1 MKDKEMM
8 DAPIATHRPTWIE
21 VSESA
26 LVHNIKYVRELTGAK
41 RFCAVVK
48 ANAYGHGL
56 AQVVPA
62 AIKAGVDCFAVATMD
77 EGIWLRDFGV
87 TLPIFILGITD
98 AHDAKLIADNK
109 LIPAVSTREWL
120 LEADGYLADDDKMDI
135 ALVVDTGMGRIG
147 FTDKQEL
154 LSAAEWVNDS
164 AKMRIQSVWT
174 HFATA
179 DENNDA
185 YFQQQLATWHDRVD
199 DLPLADDVW
208 HHLANS
214 ATSLW
219 HEQPSEDMVR
229 VGAAIYGFDASQ
241 GALPNRDLRPV
252 MSLKS
257 TLVHVKH
264 VPAGTSIS
272 YGATYTTTEDEWI
285 ATVPVGYADG
295 YRRALQGTYVLLPD
309 GRHAE
314 VVGRVAM
321 DQMMVRLPEELPLGT
336 VVTLLGQ
343 VGEEQ
348 ISLENLADELNTIP
362 YEIATSMAQR
372 LHRRSVD

>member
-1 MKDKEMM
+1 MKINEMN
-8 DAPIATHRPTWIE
+8 DAPIAMHRPTWLEI
-21 VSESA
+21 SESA
-26 LVHNIKYVRELTGAK
+26 LSHNVKYIHELTGTK

-62 AIKAGVDCFAVATMD
+62 VLAAGADCLAVATMD
-77 EGIWLRDFGV
+77 EGIWLRRAGIEV
-87 TLPIFILGITD
+87 PIFVLGITEVT
-98 AHDAKLIADNK
+98 DAKLLAENT
-109 LIPAVSTREWL
+109 LIPAVSTFDWL
-120 LEADGYLADDDKMDI
+120 LAADEMLSGDDYLEV

-147 FTDKQEL
+147 FTDNDL
-154 LSAAEWVNDS
+154 LLQAAEWVNDS
-164 AKMRIQSVWT
+164 SKMRIQSVWT

-179 DENNDA
+179 DEVSDE
-185 YFQQQLATWHDRVD
+185 YYHKQLQTWHERVD
-199 DLPLADDVW
+199 RLPLADDVW
-208 HHLANS
+208 RHLANS

-229 VGAAIYGFDASQ
+229 VGAGIYGFDASN
-241 GALPNRDLRPV
+241 GTLPNRDLRPV

-257 TLVHVKH
+257 KLVHVKH

-272 YGATYTTTEDEWI
+272 YGATYTTTADEWI
-285 ATVPVGYADG
+285 ATLPIGYADG
-295 YRRALQGTYVLLPD
+295 YRRALQGGYVLLPD

-314 VVGRVAM
+314 IVGRIAM
-321 DQMMVRLPEELPLGT
+321 DQMMIKLPESLPVGT

-343 VGEEQ
+343 VGDQ
-348 ISLENLADELNTIP
+348 AIRLEDLAKELQTIP

-372 LHRRSVD
+372 LERRVVK

>member
-1 MKDKEMM
+1 MKINEMM
-8 DAPIATHRPTWIE
+8 DAPIAVHRPTWLEI
-21 VSESA
+21 SESA
-26 LVHNIKYVRELTGAK
+26 LIHNIKYVRELTGAK

-62 AIKAGVDCFAVATMD
+62 ALKAGADCLAVATMD
-77 EGIWLRDFGV
+77 EGIWLRKAGV
-87 TLPIFILGITD
+87 VEPIFVLGITEARD
-98 AHDAKLIADNK
+98 AELLAENK
-109 LIPAVSTREWL
+109 LIPAVSTLDWL
-120 LEADGYLADDDKMDI
+120 LQANEVLGADVKLEV

-147 FTDKQEL
+147 FTDNDL
-154 LSAAEWVNDS
+154 LLDATEWVNASD
-164 AKMRIQSVWT
+164 KMRIQSVWT

-179 DENNDA
+179 DETSDT
-185 YFQQQLATWHDRVD
+185 YFQQQLATWHERVD
-199 DLPLADDVW
+199 RLPLADDVW

-219 HEQPSEDMVR
+219 HEQPSEDMIR

-241 GALPNRDLRPV
+241 GALPNRDLKPV

-257 TLVHVKH
+257 KLVHVKH

-272 YGATYTTTEDEWI
+272 YGATYTTDVDEWI
-285 ATVPVGYADG
+285 GTLPIGYADG
-295 YRRALQGTYVLLPD
+295 YRRALQGGYVLLPD

-314 VVGRVAM
+314 VVGRIAM
-321 DQMMVRLPEELPLGT
+321 DQMMIKLPESLPVGT
-336 VVTLLGQ
+336 EVTLLGQ
-343 VGEEQ
+343 VAGQ
-348 ISLENLADELNTIP
+348 TIRLEDLATELNTIP

-372 LHRRSVD
+372 LERRVVK

>member
-1 MKDKEMM
+1 MKMNDMM
-8 DAPIATHRPTWIE
+8 AAPVAVHRPTWLEI
-21 VSESA
+21 SESA
-26 LVHNIKYVRELTGAK
+26 LIHNVQYVHELTGAK

-62 AIKAGVDCFAVATMD
+62 VLKAGADCLAVATMD
-77 EGIWLRDFGV
+77 EGIWLRRFGV
-87 TLPIFILGITD
+87 MEPVFVLGITE
-98 AHDAKLIADNK
+98 AQDAKLLAEFN
-109 LIPAVSTREWL
+109 LIPAVSTLEWL
-120 LEADGYLADDDKMDI
+120 FKANEELDQEDRLQV

-147 FTDKQEL
+147 FTDNGL
-154 LSAAEWVNDS
+154 LLQAAEWVNAS
-164 AKMRIQSVWT
+164 QKMDIQSVWT

-179 DENNDA
+179 DDISEE
-185 YFQQQLATWHDRVD
+185 YYQQQLRTWHERVD
-199 DLPLADDVW
+199 GLPLADTVW
-208 HHLANS
+208 RHLANS

-229 VGAAIYGFDASQ
+229 VGAGMYGFDASQ
-241 GALPNRDLRPV
+241 GALPNRDLKPV

-272 YGATYTTTEDEWI
+272 YGATYTTTTDEWI
-285 ATVPVGYADG
+285 ATLPIGYADG
-295 YRRALQGTYVLLPD
+295 YRRALQGGYVLLPD
-309 GRHAE
+309 GQRAE
-314 VVGRVAM
+314 IVGRIAM
-321 DQMMVRLPEELPLGT
+321 DQMMIRLPESLPVGT

-343 VGEEQ
+343 VGDQ
-348 ISLENLADELNTIP
+348 TIRLEDLAAELQTIP

-372 LHRRSVD
+372 LERRVVK